1 MNLSLHRLL
10 TIVIWSLFYTSCVV
24 DSENNIESNTAL
36 DGNQSNSNEFDSL
49 IESKHS
55 TELSAFLN
63 ADSNYSSEVSLTD
76 KTIFG
81 NDEVFPSALNGSTLI
96 KPLADSPIE
105 EALRELQDSSLSHQK
120 GLEKIRKLTSEKDK
134 RISSLE
140 LENASLLRQ
149 IEELQ
154 NRLSN
159 FTDKSDNISESQSFV
174 AESELGS
181 AIKDLKQNFDR
192 NSKEVTYLKAQ
203 NELITNKF
211 SNFGQK
217 EEEITKSPSST
228 YKDDNDTLSILKD
241 IPPQEIG
248 FSLKSNCTL
257 SFDAVVTTL
266 NGKSKEAFYTEF
278 FIIKKDLNN
287 LLLENEILLSDFPQI
302 SSYGELWAR
311 SRKNPFLYPNILKR
325 IRDLLM
331 EQVTEGNGVRI
342 RTDINGSA
350 TIQNLDKSQY
360 FVVGSA
366 SLGKVGVT
374 WSVPVEL
381 DTGINKLS
389 LTLGNSIW
397 SY

>member
-1 MNLSLHRLL
+1 MNLPLHRLL
-10 TIVIWSLFYTSCVV
+10 VIVIWSFIYTSCGV
-24 DSENNIESNTAL
+24 DSENDSESNIDTDA
-36 DGNQSNSNEFDSL
+36 NHSNVNEFDSL
-49 IESKHS
+49 IQSQHS

-63 ADSNYSSEVSLTD
+63 ADGNFSSDISLTD
-76 KTIFG
+76 KTLSG
-81 NDEVFPSALNGSTLI
+81 NNEVFASSVKSSSLNKPIMGS
-96 KPLADSPIE
+96 PME
-105 EALRELQDSSLSHQK
+105 ETLRELEDSSLSHQQ
-120 GLEKIRKLTSEKDK
+120 GLERIRKLTSEKDK
-134 RISSLE
+134 RISLLE

-149 IEELQ
+149 IEDLQ
-154 NRLSN
+154 KQLSN
-159 FTDKSDNISESQSFV
+159 ISSKSESGSSTPSFV

-181 AIKDLKQNFDR
+181 AIQDLKQNFDR

-203 NELITNKF
+203 NELIINKF
-211 SNFGQK
+211 SNLGK
-217 EEEITKSPSST
+217 EEDEITIPPSAT
-228 YKDDNDTLSILKD
+228 DLEDNDTLSILKD

-248 FSLKSNCTL
+248 FSLRSNCTL

-278 FIIKKDLNN
+278 FIIKQDLNS
-287 LLLENEILLSDFPQI
+287 LLLENGILLSNFPQV

-311 SRKNPFLYPNILKR
+311 SRKNPFLYPNVLKN

-331 EQVTEGNGVRI
+331 DQVAKGNGVRI

-350 TIQNLDKSQY
+350 TVQNLDKSQY

-374 WSVPVEL
+374 WSVPVQL
-381 DTGINKLS
+381 DSGINKLS

>member
-1 MNLSLHRLL
+1 MNLPLHRLL
-10 TIVIWSLFYTSCVV
+10 AIVIWSFIYTSCGV
-24 DSENNIESNTAL
+24 DSESDSESNINV
-36 DGNQSNSNEFDSL
+36 DGNQSNTNEFDSL
-49 IESKHS
+49 IESQHS

-63 ADSNYSSEVSLTD
+63 ADSNFSADISLTD
-76 KTIFG
+76 KTPSG
-81 NDEVFPSALNGSTLI
+81 NKQVYTTGVKDTAVIETTVGS
-96 KPLADSPIE
+96 PME
-105 EALRELQDSSLSHQK
+105 ETLRELEDSSLSHQQ
-120 GLEKIRKLTSEKDK
+120 GLEKIRKLTSEKDQ
-134 RISSLE
+134 RISLLE

-149 IEELQ
+149 IEDLQ
-154 NRLSN
+154 KQLRNIS
-159 FTDKSDNISESQSFV
+159 DKSDSVSSPPNLV

-181 AIKDLKQNFDR
+181 AIQDLKQNFDR

-211 SNFGQK
+211 SNLGK
-217 EEEITKSPSST
+217 EEDEITIPPSAT
-228 YKDDNDTLSILKD
+228 DIEDNDTLSILKD

-278 FIIKKDLNN
+278 FIIKQDLNN
-287 LLLENEILLSDFPQI
+287 LLLENGILLSNFPQV

-311 SRKNPFLYPNILKR
+311 SRKNPFLYPNVLKS

-331 EQVTEGNGVRI
+331 DQVAKGNGVRI

-350 TIQNLDKSQY
+350 TIQNLDKSLY
-360 FVVGSA
+360 YVVGSA

-381 DTGINKLS
+381 VSGTNKLS

>member
-10 TIVIWSLFYTSCVV
+10 AIVIWSLFYTSCVV

>member
-1 MNLSLHRLL
+1 MNLPLHRLL
-10 TIVIWSLFYTSCVV
+10 AIVIWSYIYTSCGV
-24 DSENNIESNTAL
+24 DSESDSESNINSDA
-36 DGNQSNSNEFDSL
+36 NQSNTYEFDSL
-49 IESKHS
+49 IESQHS

-63 ADSNYSSEVSLTD
+63 ADSNFSSDISLTD
-76 KTIFG
+76 KTPSG
-81 NDEVFPSALNGSTLI
+81 NKQVYTPRVQDTAVIEPTVGS
-96 KPLADSPIE
+96 PME
-105 EALRELQDSSLSHQK
+105 ETLRELEDSSLSHQQ
-120 GLEKIRKLTSEKDK
+120 GLEKIRKLTSEKDQ
-134 RISSLE
+134 RISLLE

-149 IEELQ
+149 IEDLQ
-154 NRLSN
+154 KQLRNIS
-159 FTDKSDNISESQSFV
+159 DKSDSVSSPPNLV

-181 AIKDLKQNFDR
+181 AIQDLKQNFDR

-211 SNFGQK
+211 SNLGK
-217 EEEITKSPSST
+217 EEDEITIPPSAT
-228 YKDDNDTLSILKD
+228 DIEDNDTLSILKD

-278 FIIKKDLNN
+278 FIIKQDLNN
-287 LLLENEILLSDFPQI
+287 LLLENGILLSNFPQV

-311 SRKNPFLYPNILKR
+311 SRKNPFLYPNVLKN

-331 EQVTEGNGVRI
+331 DQVAKGNGVRI

-350 TIQNLDKSQY
+350 TIQNLDKSLY
-360 FVVGSA
+360 YVVGSA

-381 DTGINKLS
+381 VSGTNKLS

>member
-1 MNLSLHRLL
+1 MNLPLHRLL
-10 TIVIWSLFYTSCVV
+10 AIVIWSFIHTSCGV
-24 DSENNIESNTAL
+24 DSESDSESNINS
-36 DGNQSNSNEFDSL
+36 DGNQSNTNEFDSL
-49 IESKHS
+49 IESQHS

-63 ADSNYSSEVSLTD
+63 ADSNFSSDISLTD
-76 KTIFG
+76 KTPSG
-81 NDEVFPSALNGSTLI
+81 NKQVYAPGVKDTAVIEPTVGS
-96 KPLADSPIE
+96 PME
-105 EALRELQDSSLSHQK
+105 ETLRELEDSSLSHQQ
-120 GLEKIRKLTSEKDK
+120 GLEKIRKLTSEKDQ
-134 RISSLE
+134 RISLLE

-149 IEELQ
+149 IEDLQ
-154 NRLSN
+154 KQLRNIS
-159 FTDKSDNISESQSFV
+159 DKSDTVSSTPNLV

-181 AIKDLKQNFDR
+181 AIQDLKQNFDR

-211 SNFGQK
+211 SNLGK
-217 EEEITKSPSST
+217 EEDEITIPPSAT
-228 YKDDNDTLSILKD
+228 DIEDNDTLSILKD

-278 FIIKKDLNN
+278 FIIKQDLNN
-287 LLLENEILLSDFPQI
+287 LLLENGILLSNFPQV

-311 SRKNPFLYPNILKR
+311 SRKNPFLYPNVLKN

-331 EQVTEGNGVRI
+331 DQVAKGNGVRI

-350 TIQNLDKSQY
+350 TIQNLDKSLY
-360 FVVGSA
+360 YVVGSA

-381 DTGINKLS
+381 VSGTNKLS

>member
-1 MNLSLHRLL
+1 MNLPLHRLL
-10 TIVIWSLFYTSCVV
+10 AIVIWSYIYTSCGV
-24 DSENNIESNTAL
+24 DSESDSESNINSDA
-36 DGNQSNSNEFDSL
+36 NQSNTNEFESL
-49 IESKHS
+49 IESQHS
-55 TELSAFLN
+55 TELTAFLN
-63 ADSNYSSEVSLTD
+63 PDSNFSSDISLTD
-76 KTIFG
+76 KTPSG
-81 NDEVFPSALNGSTLI
+81 NKQVYTPRVKDTAVIEPTVGS
-96 KPLADSPIE
+96 PME
-105 EALRELQDSSLSHQK
+105 ETLRELEDSSLSHQQ
-120 GLEKIRKLTSEKDK
+120 GLEKIRKLTSEKDQ
-134 RISSLE
+134 RISLLE

-149 IEELQ
+149 IEDLQ
-154 NRLSN
+154 KQLRNIS
-159 FTDKSDNISESQSFV
+159 DKSDSVSSPPNLV

-181 AIKDLKQNFDR
+181 AIQDLKQNFDR

-211 SNFGQK
+211 SNLGK
-217 EEEITKSPSST
+217 EEDEITIPPSAT
-228 YKDDNDTLSILKD
+228 DIEDNDTLSILKD

-278 FIIKKDLNN
+278 FIIKQDLNN
-287 LLLENEILLSDFPQI
+287 LLLENGILLSNFPQV

-311 SRKNPFLYPNILKR
+311 SRKNPFLYPNVLKN

-331 EQVTEGNGVRI
+331 DQVAKGNGVRI

-350 TIQNLDKSQY
+350 TIQNLDKSLY
-360 FVVGSA
+360 YVVGSA

-381 DTGINKLS
+381 VSGTNKLS

>member
-1 MNLSLHRLL
+1 MNLPLHRLL
-10 TIVIWSLFYTSCVV
+10 VIVIWSFIYTSCGV
-24 DSENNIESNTAL
+24 DSENDTESNIDTDA
-36 DGNQSNSNEFDSL
+36 NHSNINEFDSL
-49 IESKHS
+49 IQSQHS

-63 ADSNYSSEVSLTD
+63 AESNFSTDTSLTD
-76 KTIFG
+76 KTLSG
-81 NDEVFPSALNGSTLI
+81 KNEVFASDVKSSSLNQLVVGS
-96 KPLADSPIE
+96 PME
-105 EALRELQDSSLSHQK
+105 ETLRELEDSSLSHQQ
-120 GLEKIRKLTSEKDK
+120 GLEKIRKLTSEKDQ
-134 RISSLE
+134 RISLLE

-149 IEELQ
+149 IEDLQ
-154 NRLSN
+154 KQLRNIS
-159 FTDKSDNISESQSFV
+159 DKSDTVSSPPNLV
-174 AESELGS
+174 A
-181 AIKDLKQNFDR
+181 
-192 NSKEVTYLKAQ
+192 EVTYLKAQ

-211 SNFGQK
+211 STLGK
-217 EEEITKSPSST
+217 EEDEITIPPSAT
-228 YKDDNDTLSILKD
+228 DIEDNDTLSILKD

-278 FIIKKDLNN
+278 FIIKQDLNN
-287 LLLENEILLSDFPQI
+287 LLLENGILLSNFPQV

-311 SRKNPFLYPNILKR
+311 SRKNPFLYPNVLKS

-331 EQVTEGNGVRI
+331 DQVAKGNGVRI

-350 TIQNLDKSQY
+350 TIQNLDKSLY
-360 FVVGSA
+360 YVVGSA

-381 DTGINKLS
+381 VSGTNKLS

>member
-1 MNLSLHRLL
+1 MNLPLHRLL
-10 TIVIWSLFYTSCVV
+10 AIVIWSYIYTSCGV
-24 DSENNIESNTAL
+24 DSESDSESNINS
-36 DGNQSNSNEFDSL
+36 DGNQSNTNEFDSL
-49 IESKHS
+49 IESHHS

-63 ADSNYSSEVSLTD
+63 ADSNFSSDISLTD
-76 KTIFG
+76 KTPSG
-81 NDEVFPSALNGSTLI
+81 NKQFYAPGVKGTALIEPTVGS
-96 KPLADSPIE
+96 PME
-105 EALRELQDSSLSHQK
+105 ETLRELEDSSLSHQQ
-120 GLEKIRKLTSEKDK
+120 GLEKIRKLTSEKDQ
-134 RISSLE
+134 RISLLE

-149 IEELQ
+149 IEDLQ
-154 NRLSN
+154 KQLR
-159 FTDKSDNISESQSFV
+159 NISDKTDTVSSTPNLV

-181 AIKDLKQNFDR
+181 AIQDLKLNFDR

-211 SNFGQK
+211 SNLGK
-217 EEEITKSPSST
+217 EEDEITIPPSAT
-228 YKDDNDTLSILKD
+228 DIEDNDTLSILKD

-278 FIIKKDLNN
+278 FIIKQDLNN
-287 LLLENEILLSDFPQI
+287 LLLENGILLSNFPQV

-311 SRKNPFLYPNILKR
+311 SRKNPFLYPNVLKN

-331 EQVTEGNGVRI
+331 DQVAKGNGVRI

-350 TIQNLDKSQY
+350 TIQNLDKSLY
-360 FVVGSA
+360 YVVGSA

-381 DTGINKLS
+381 VSGTNKLS

>member
-1 MNLSLHRLL
+1 MNLPLHRLL
-10 TIVIWSLFYTSCVV
+10 AIVIWSFIHTSCGV
-24 DSENNIESNTAL
+24 DSESDSESNINV
-36 DGNQSNSNEFDSL
+36 DGNQSNTNEFDSL
-49 IESKHS
+49 IESQHS

-63 ADSNYSSEVSLTD
+63 ADSNFSSDISLTD
-76 KTIFG
+76 KTPSG
-81 NDEVFPSALNGSTLI
+81 NKQVYTPGVQDTAVIEPTVGS
-96 KPLADSPIE
+96 PME
-105 EALRELQDSSLSHQK
+105 ETLRELEDSSLSHQQ
-120 GLEKIRKLTSEKDK
+120 GLEKIRKLTSEKDQ
-134 RISSLE
+134 RISLLE

-149 IEELQ
+149 IEDLQ
-154 NRLSN
+154 KQLRNIS
-159 FTDKSDNISESQSFV
+159 DKSDSVSSPPNLV

-181 AIKDLKQNFDR
+181 AIQDLKQNFDR

-211 SNFGQK
+211 STLGK
-217 EEEITKSPSST
+217 EEDEITIPPSAT
-228 YKDDNDTLSILKD
+228 DIEDNDTLSILKD

-278 FIIKKDLNN
+278 FIIKQDLNN
-287 LLLENEILLSDFPQI
+287 LLLENGILLSNFPQV

-311 SRKNPFLYPNILKR
+311 SRKNPFLYPNVLKN

-331 EQVTEGNGVRI
+331 DQVAKGNGVRI

-350 TIQNLDKSQY
+350 TIQNLDKSLY
-360 FVVGSA
+360 YVVGSA

-381 DTGINKLS
+381 VSGTNKLS